1 MSTDLY
7 GVRILDVDREQR
19 RMRVR
24 VFVVYYDVAY
34 KQHQPIPTA
43 DDLGFFFRIL
53 WEQCGGYPYDKPI
66 QQALSV
72 DMFLNEG
79 FVASNAYRFIDK
91 VEVLQTQNHPI
102 PDDGW
107 EGYFDFYYE
116 RDGAW
121 KDEARLVQGDYDVW
135 VSDVAWLDG
144 VTEGAS
150 WGTTAYTAPADP
162 CTLEDAPT
170 LPDLRLEHK
179 RLAPFTGDAEEATP
193 ERAIWSP
200 DSRKLLVLSQA
211 GELVLYQ
218 VQGWQELWRYA
229 TDEYWPLC
237 GFSPDGA
244 QVWVKHPALCFD
256 TLTGQPSDVPAPQ
269 LFGRSISPQWTY
281 QLDYG
286 DEDSLECMAPDQ
298 DEPIWS
304 ISHPECVEAITFTQD
319 ERLMAFGGM
328 SNTVRLWS
336 MPERVE
342 LKTFEVDDRVMAL
355 ELSPDGRYLI
365 VCYGSHHISI
375 LRVEDGRVLR
385 TLGPSDTRDYI
396 YPVAWSPD
404 GRFVALTH
412 ITGHN
417 GYEGHFSIHEVGA
430 MWSEDDVKS

>member
-53 WEQCGGYPYDKPI
+53 WEQGGCYPYDQPI
-66 QQALSV
+66 QRAISDTLSHH
-72 DMFLNEG
+72 EG
-79 FVASNAYRFIDK
+79 FVSSNAYRFIEE
-91 VEVLQTQNHPI
+91 VEVLKLRNHPVSRSR
-102 PDDGW
+102 W
-107 EGYFDFYYE
+107 KELSDFYYE

-121 KDEARLVQGDYDVW
+121 KDEERLVQGDYDVW
-135 VSDVAWLDG
+135 VSDPEWLDG
-144 VTEGAS
+144 ITQGSS
-150 WGTTAYTAPADP
+150 WGTTAYTTEDDP
-162 CTLEDAPT
+162 CTLEDALN
-170 LPDLRLEHK
+170 LPDLRLART
-179 RLAPFTGDAEEATP
+179 RLEPFAGEQEASTP

-200 DSRKLLVLSQA
+200 DSRYLLVLSQA
-211 GELVLYQ
+211 GALVLYQ
-218 VQGWQELWRYA
+218 VEGWQELWRHE
-229 TDEYWPLC
+229 TDQYWPEC

-256 TLTGQPSDVPAPQ
+256 TLTGQPSTTPPPQ
-269 LFGRSISPQWTY
+269 VFARYASPQWTY
-281 QLDYG
+281 QLEYG
-286 DEDSLECMAPDQ
+286 GEYSLDCMGQ
-298 DEPIWS
+298 DPNKPLWS
-304 ISHPECVEAITFTQD
+304 IPHPDCVEAVTFTQD

-328 SNTVRLWS
+328 SNIVRLWS

-342 LKTFEVDDRVMAL
+342 LKTFEVAERVMAL
-355 ELSPDGRYLI
+355 AFSPDGRYLI

-385 TLGPSDTRDYI
+385 RLGPWSTRDYI

-404 GRFVALTH
+404 GRFVALTR

-417 GYEGHFSIHEVGA
+417 GYDGYFSIHEIGA
-430 MWSEDDVKS
+430 TWTLDDVKR